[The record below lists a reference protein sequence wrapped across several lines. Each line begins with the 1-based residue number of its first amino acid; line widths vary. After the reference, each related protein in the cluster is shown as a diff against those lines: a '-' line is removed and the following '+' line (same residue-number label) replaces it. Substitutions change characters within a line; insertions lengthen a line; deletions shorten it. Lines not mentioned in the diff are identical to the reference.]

1 MNAELLIEMLEKMP
15 DKTLPIRLA
24 VPKEGGSYQQSK
36 YWLNSMF
43 VKDGEVTLWG
53 TNDITY
59 F

>member
-15 DKTLPIRLA
+15 DKKLPIRLA

-43 VKDGEVTLWG
+43 VKDGEITLWG
-53 TNDITY
+53 TEE
-59 F
+59 